1 MPFQVSAI
9 LLAAGSSRRMGR
21 LKQLLSL
28 GSKTV
33 IRHCLDT
40 LLLSGIKDIVMVVG
54 VGGEEIVNAVYGL
67 PVRVARNP
75 DPESEMAESVRVG
88 LRAVNTE
95 SSGIIVCLSDHPL
108 VKAETLVTLIQ
119 KHREDHERIIVPQ
132 LNGRKGHPTLFPR
145 PVIVEIFDGLTL
157 RDIVHRTPAR
167 IREVDVPDEGILFDM
182 DTIPDYQRT
191 REKFMDSGH

>member
-1 MPFQVSAI
+1 
-9 LLAAGSSRRMGR
+9 MGR

-67 PVRVARNP
+67 PVRVARNL
-75 DPESEMAESVRVG
+75 DPESEVAESVRVG

-95 SSGIIVCLSDHPL
+95 SSGIIVCLSDNPEWYPYRTGFIHREHRHPL
-108 VKAETLVTLIQ
+108 FL
-119 KHREDHERIIVPQ
+119 P
-132 LNGRKGHPTLFPR
+132 GFY
-145 PVIVEIFDGLTL
+145 
-157 RDIVHRTPAR
+157 AR
-167 IREVDVPDEGILFDM
+167 YPSE
-182 DTIPDYQRT
+182 
-191 REKFMDSGH
+191 